1 MRRATTAAQAPA
13 RCAPRRVQVRSWIP
27 HITPLLVLLVLSV
40 PPGVAA
46 AHWGGLDH
54 YGCHTD
60 HKAQTYHCHLGPF
73 AGQSFTSKDA
83 MLRQLGAT
91 AGSWRSPA
99 GTH

>member
-1 MRRATTAAQAPA
+1 MQHATTAAEAPTRHA
-13 RCAPRRVQVRSWIP
+13 AHREHLGSWTLR
-27 HITPLLVLLVLSV
+27 ITVPFVLLVLSV